1 MKSPLLI
8 RAMIIAG
15 VGILVLFPI
24 ALISGKISERRARA
38 DAVMAQ
44 FAAET
49 SAPQTI
55 VGPLL
60 AITCEETY
68 TEERLIM
75 RKNNAET
82 IAEKKTTSCPTGY
95 FPPRSLKVAGKM
107 PVESL
112 HRGIYQIRLYRASI
126 DMAGEFEW
134 PEPVT
139 SHEDRPRVWK
149 NAYLVVAVSDPR
161 GVKNAK
167 SITSAALN
175 QGKDTEFEGRFA
187 IREDLGEYRSRKAG
201 STLPFG
207 YQMDITGT
215 SSLFIAP
222 VGDST
227 EIQLTSSWPHPSF
240 GGAWT
245 PDERHISAAG
255 FDAKWRTKNI
265 ATGGQAS
272 WEKQARE
279 GKLLATAGVA
289 GVSLFDPVNVYAL
302 SYRATEYAFLFVLFT
317 FAALALVEAL
327 ADVRLHPV
335 QYALVGSA
343 IAVFFLL
350 LIALSEHISF
360 TRAYVLAASA
370 CVALLT
376 FYLRH
381 PLRTLARTVGFFG
394 LFTGLYATLFML
406 LKSEDHALLMGSLL
420 VFGVLAVA
428 MIATRKLDWTSFAGR
443 LLARTG

>member
-15 VGILVLFPI
+15 VGLLVLFPI
-24 ALISGKISERRARA
+24 ALIEGKISERRVRA
-38 DAVMAQ
+38 DAVVAQ

-55 VGPLL
+55 AGPFL
-60 AITCEETY
+60 ALTCEETY
-68 TEERLIM
+68 VEERLVM

-82 IAEKKTTSCPTGY
+82 VAEKKTTACPTGY
-95 FPPRSLKVAGKM
+95 FTPRVFKVTGKM

-134 PEPVT
+134 PEPAA
-139 SHEDRPRVWK
+139 SLGDKARVWK

-167 SITSAALN
+167 SITSTALN
-175 QGKDTEFEGRFA
+175 QGKDTEFAGRFA

-201 STLPFG
+201 ATLPFS

-222 VGDST
+222 VGDIP

-245 PDERHISAAG
+245 PDERSISAAG

-272 WEKQARE
+272 WEKQARD
-279 GKLLATAGVA
+279 GKLLATPGVA

-381 PLRTLARTVGFFG
+381 PLRTLARTIGFFG
-394 LFTGLYATLFML
+394 LFTGLYSTLYML

-443 LLARTG
+443 MLAKS